1 MCFYFGKNAF
11 SALRSLWVPK
21 VCVAA
26 NGAMRFSVRSFGY
39 ALFYFMEVEKMVI
52 ALSVL
57 VVLAVNFLFATLMNN
72 IAVSKG
78 YENSHAFALVFFF
91 GVLGMLYVI
100 ALPDLKAQE
109 QREDILTILLE
120 KNGEK

>member
-26 NGAMRFSVRSFGY
+26 NGAMCFSVRSFGY

-72 IAVSKG
+72 IAVNKG

-100 ALPDLKAQE
+100 ALPDLKAQA

>member
-39 ALFYFMEVEKMVI
+39 ALFYCMEVEKMVI

>member
-1 MCFYFGKNAF
+1 
-11 SALRSLWVPK
+11 
-21 VCVAA
+21 
-26 NGAMRFSVRSFGY
+26 
-39 ALFYFMEVEKMVI
+39 MVI

-78 YENSHAFALVFFF
+78 YENAHAFALVFFF

-100 ALPDLKAQE
+100 ALPDLKAQA